1 LHIVLVMLIG
11 LVAGAL
17 VGSVVRGHAYGVGG
31 DIVVGVV
38 GAFVGGWVLAT
49 FLGVGGGGFFI
60 SLFMAFVGAGTLL
73 WLIPLL
79 VPARARS
86 TYTRS

>member
-1 LHIVLVMLIG
+1 MHIVLVMLIG

-17 VGSVVRGHAYGVGG
+17 AGSVVRGHAYGVGG

-38 GAFVGGWVLAT
+38 GAFVGGWILAT

-73 WLIPLL
+73 WLVPLL

>member
-1 LHIVLVMLIG
+1 M
-11 LVAGAL
+11 
-17 VGSVVRGHAYGVGG
+17 
-31 DIVVGVV
+31 
-38 GAFVGGWVLAT
+38 GGWILAT

-73 WLIPLL
+73 WLVPLL

>member
-17 VGSVVRGHAYGVGG
+17 AGSVVRGHGYGVVA

-38 GAFVGGWVLAT
+38 GAFVGGWILAT
-49 FLGVGGGGFFI
+49 SLGVGGGGFFI

-73 WLIPLL
+73 WLVPLL

>member
-1 LHIVLVMLIG
+1 MHIVLVMLIG

-17 VGSVVRGHAYGVGG
+17 AGSVVRGHGYGVVA

-38 GAFVGGWVLAT
+38 GAFVGGWILAT

-60 SLFMAFVGAGTLL
+60 SLFMAFVGAVALL
-73 WLIPLL
+73 WLLRLL
-79 VPARARS
+79 VPGRA
-86 TYTRS
+86 